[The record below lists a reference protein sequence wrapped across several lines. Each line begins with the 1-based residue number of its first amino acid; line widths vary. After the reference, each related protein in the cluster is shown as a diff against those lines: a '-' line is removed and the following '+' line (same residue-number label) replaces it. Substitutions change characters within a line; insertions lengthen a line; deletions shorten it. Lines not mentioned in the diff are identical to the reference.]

1 MTDHERADPDL
12 CGGDHPVTVR
22 ASLFFLPEL
31 RRRAIRFPQPVV
43 QLKLPVYLLILTLAF
58 GALFA
63 WHSNAAYES
72 LYGLV
77 ISSMPD
83 SYRVTLQEQT
93 HDFAIV
99 SAMILAGYALFVLGF
114 CVAYTHGLLG
124 PLVALRRHIQALK
137 GGQYGS
143 RVELR
148 KSDTAYLEMAQD
160 LNDLAQS
167 LAGGR
172 KR

>member
-1 MTDHERADPDL
+1 M
-12 CGGDHPVTVR
+12 TVR
-22 ASLFFLPEL
+22 AILFFLPDA
-31 RRRAIRFPQPVV
+31 RRAIRLPQPFT

-63 WHSNAAYES
+63 WHGTAAYER

-83 SYRVTLQEQT
+83 SHQAMLRDQT
-93 HDFAIV
+93 RDFAVV
-99 SAMILAGYALFVLGF
+99 SATILAGYAVFVLGV
-114 CVAYTHGLLG
+114 CLAHSHGLLG
-124 PLVALRRHIQALK
+124 PVVPLRRHIQALK
-137 GGQYGS
+137 NGQYGS

-148 KSDTAYLEMAQD
+148 KSDTAYLELAED

-172 KR
+172 KS

>member
-1 MTDHERADPDL
+1 M
-12 CGGDHPVTVR
+12 TVR
-22 ASLFFLPEL
+22 SILLFLPDA
-31 RRRAIRFPQPVV
+31 RRAIRLPAPFA

-58 GALFA
+58 GALFT
-63 WHSNAAYES
+63 WQSTTAYER

-83 SYRVTLQEQT
+83 SHRVMLRDQT

-99 SAMILAGYALFVLGF
+99 SAAILAGYTLFVLGI
-114 CVAYTHGLLG
+114 CLAYTHGLLG
-124 PLVALRRHIQALK
+124 PLVAVRRHVRALK
-137 GGQYGS
+137 DGQYGS

-148 KSDTAYLEMAQD
+148 KSDTAYLEVARD

-167 LAGGR
+167 LAGGP
-172 KR
+172 KS